1 MDSMGSCLVA
11 DAFCTA
17 SMKRTLLEALERSF
31 HRTAIP
37 MRLYLE
43 RWCPGNPL
51 DRAGE
56 LYLELDDADGLF
68 LLYIAVSDGKV
79 AFVCDKAVTRSV
91 GARFFCNALQHLIR
105 HFGKGEYRQGVV
117 TYIDSVS
124 RELAAYFPR
133 LAESASSSAI
143 RLHMGNLN
151 EW

>member
-1 MDSMGSCLVA
+1 MGTMGSCLVA

-17 SMKRTLLEALERSF
+17 SMKRTLLEALERSDY
-31 HRTAIP
+31 RTAIP

-43 RWCPGNPL
+43 RWCPGDPL

-56 LYLELDDADGLF
+56 LYLELDDTDGLF
-68 LLYIAVSDGKV
+68 LLYIAVTDGKL
-79 AFVCDKAVTRSV
+79 AFVCDKAVTRNV
-91 GARFFCNALQHLIR
+91 GARFFCNALQQLIR

-117 TYIDSVS
+117 SYIDSVS
-124 RELAAYFPR
+124 RELATYFPR
-133 LAESASSSAI
+133 MDGTAPTSAI

>member
-1 MDSMGSCLVA
+1 
-11 DAFCTA
+11 
-17 SMKRTLLEALERSF
+17 MKRTLLEALERSD

-37 MRLYLE
+37 FRLYLE

-56 LYLELDDADGLF
+56 VYLELDKDDGMF

-79 AFVCDKAVTRSV
+79 AFVCDKTVTRNI
-91 GARFFCNALQHLIR
+91 GARFFCNALSHLLR

-117 TYIDSVS
+117 SYIDSVS

-133 LAESASSSAI
+133 MNEDPSSSAI
-143 RLHMGNLN
+143 RLHLGNLN